1 MGRVINREKLSQLK
15 TASQHFDEKY
25 GVEGT
30 PTRIQFENETLLLFV
45 GDLLKENR
53 VKNNLTQQELA
64 EKTGL
69 ERSYISKIEKGQT
82 DMQISNFFKILAGLN
97 LSTLELNLFF
107 EKKNNDAFFA
117 PI

>member
-1 MGRVINREKLSQLK
+1 MERVINREKLSKLK
-15 TASQHFDEKY
+15 TASRHFDEKY
-25 GVEGT
+25 GTIGT
-30 PTRIQFENETLLLFV
+30 PSRTQFENETLLLFV

-53 VKNNLTQQELA
+53 VKNNLTQKELA

-97 LSTLELNLFF
+97 LSTLDLNLFF
-107 EKKNNDAFFA
+107 SRQF
-117 PI
+117 

>member
-1 MGRVINREKLSQLK
+1 MTRVINREKLSQLK

-30 PTRIQFENETLLLFV
+30 PTRIQFEDETLLLFV
-45 GDLLKENR
+45 GDMLKENR
-53 VKNNLTQQELA
+53 VKDNLTQKELA

-82 DMQISNFFKILAGLN
+82 DTQISNFFKILAGLN
-97 LSTLELNLFF
+97 LSTLDLNSFLA
-107 EKKNNDAFFA
+107 KRSSDAFFA
-117 PI
+117 SV